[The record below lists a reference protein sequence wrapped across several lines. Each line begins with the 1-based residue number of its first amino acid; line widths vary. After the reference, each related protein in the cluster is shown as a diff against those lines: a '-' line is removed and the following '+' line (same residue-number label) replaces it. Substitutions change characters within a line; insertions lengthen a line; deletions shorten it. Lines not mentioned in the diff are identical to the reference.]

1 MTEIRKREDIEEQY
15 KWDLGTLYKDDAS
28 WEEALGNLDTY
39 IEKTASWSGKLSDAA
54 SVRGLLDD
62 MFSLYTQVANIANY
76 AFLRSSEN
84 TREAAGQSMVQRT
97 SGAEAKA
104 VTASA
109 FWRPELLSLDDEKL
123 KEIIGDPLCG
133 PYRFLLEDLVRH
145 KEHTLSAKE
154 EQLLASFSES
164 INASGRIAETLMDAD
179 MVYEDAVDSEG
190 NRHPLNDSTFILL
203 QSDLDRSLRIS
214 SFENFY
220 AGYRQHINT
229 YAAAYTGCVKGRTAE
244 AKARSFASDRE
255 MSLHDDNIPLSV
267 YDNLIET
274 VHNRMDA
281 MYRYVRLRKRL
292 LKLDE
297 LHYYDLYAPLV
308 QEEKAEYS
316 YEDAQKLVLKA
327 VAPLGEE
334 YGSVVKGA
342 FANRWIDVY
351 PNEGKANGAYSAG
364 TYTSNPY
371 IMMNYTGTL
380 DSISVIAHEMGH
392 SMQSWYTNHN
402 QPVHYSNYSIFVAEV
417 ASTVNENL
425 LAEQLLKEETD
436 PKKKLSILNQYLEG
450 FKGTVYRQTMFAEFE
465 REAHAMAERGESL
478 DRESLCSLYETLV
491 RRYFGEDL
499 VMDEQVKYEW
509 ARIPHFYMPFYVYVY
524 ATGYCTAC
532 ALSQMI
538 LNEGKEAADRYISF
552 LKMGGSRYPIDELK
566 EAGVD
571 LTTTEPIEKA
581 IDQFE
586 RVLDEAEKMADLL
599 GL

>member
-1 MTEIRKREDIEEQY
+1 MTEIRKREEIEDQY
-15 KWDLGTLYKDDAS
+15 KWDLSTLYKDDAS
-28 WEEALGNLDTY
+28 WEEALANLDAY
-39 IEKTASWSGKLSDAA
+39 IEKTVSWSGKLNDAA
-54 SVRGLLDD
+54 NVRGLLDD
-62 MFSLYTQVANIANY
+62 MFSLYMQIANIANY

-84 TREAAGQSMVQRT
+84 TREAAGQSMVQR
-97 SGAEAKA
+97 SMGAEAKA
-104 VTASA
+104 VTASS

-123 KEIIGDPLCG
+123 KDIINDPLCES
-133 PYRFLLEDLVRH
+133 YRFLLEDLLRH

-179 MVYEDAVDSEG
+179 MVYADAADSEG
-190 NRHPLNDSTFILL
+190 KKHLLTDSTFILL
-203 QSDLDRSLRIS
+203 QSDHDRALRIS

-220 AGYRQHINT
+220 AGYQQHINT
-229 YAAAYTGCVKGRTAE
+229 YAAAYTGCVKGKAAE
-244 AKARSFASDRE
+244 ARARAFASDRE
-255 MSLHDDNIPLSV
+255 MSLHEDNIPVSV

-308 QEEKAEYS
+308 QEEKENYS
-316 YEDAQKLVLKA
+316 YEDAQKLVLDA
-327 VAPLGEE
+327 VAPLGGE
-334 YGSVVKGA
+334 YCSAVKSA
-342 FANRWIDVY
+342 FENRWIDVY

-380 DSISVIAHEMGH
+380 DSVSAMAHEMGH

-425 LAEQLLKEETD
+425 LAEQMLKAEND
-436 PKKKLSILNQYLEG
+436 PKKRLAILNQYLEG

-465 REAHAMAERGESL
+465 REAHAMSERGESL
-478 DRESLCSLYETLV
+478 DRESLCTLYENLI

-499 VMDEQVKYEW
+499 VIDGQVKYEW

-538 LNEGKEAADRYISF
+538 LKDGKEAADRYISF
-552 LKMGGSRYPIDELK
+552 LRMGSSRYPVDELK
-566 EAGVD
+566 MAGVD
-571 LTTTEPIEKA
+571 LTTPEPINRA

-586 RVLDEAEKMADLL
+586 KVLDEAERLADLL
-599 GL
+599 SM